1 MPCALDPLEWS
12 RFEASLP
19 AGACAESWALA
30 LSTFSTIDL
39 LREGLLNPG
48 HFAKVCN
55 FVSTQNGATMR
66 MAEGGVAYRFASRC
80 YLTSLPAELVIE
92 IITAL
97 PPRLETISAHIWPSS
112 ISATRLISGS
122 VVTNIIHPCTG
133 GEPRGLDVF
142 CPNGHGFLTYHYL
155 QLRSGY
161 QHISDLRVAPRSRV
175 AHAWALRADEEGARP
190 IRVFESH
197 SSTPLDSIVLS
208 PLTTQFAA
216 WSLEHV
222 WHGYAET
229 TLAGVSMS
237 SALRLPLDSAEH
249 KDRFDRTLRRTISQ
263 QHTDVG
269 GQFLA
274 QYLSELSKTKDA
286 SSCGFAHC
294 LRWREGTRSIGSLVL
309 ALVGCW
315 EGPVV
320 RHARDRFLWQ
330 GKTFIGVR
338 WLQLS
343 ESSLIP
349 RSAERRYGLHSII
362 IKPGYLSANICPS
375 LTQCHKRTAGVNP
388 QVSVTM
394 HGAWLLPH
402 GERTSQCRIRVPAT
416 VGVTKAY
423 SVADLDT
430 HAWFDSAAINPPAHV
445 DLSLNVIRVERFP
458 LGAPSTLDHAYSVL
472 VVSQQSAEL
481 HGVPINYLISGS
493 LPHMQRRWRGNV
505 MVFKH
510 GKRAGNPIINV
521 TREDTVLVKAIVK
534 RYHDLDPLRDKRR
547 IAYRSTSRS
556 ARRNACDLFERR
568 VHRYIQPFF
577 RTRRSLAS
585 FWATLDRL
593 QSWIVGS
600 VSLAVLS
607 MGAELPCPSNLNLI
621 CGRGHQQEWAAVLIS
636 EFGFTQVQRSACT
649 AVFDDVAA
657 TFIRFVHAEATMFT
671 KDKTITLTAAR
682 DRDCFELLFA
692 APNTD
697 MWNAISGTCLVAPNV
712 HMTSRF
718 ESLQGW
724 RQGGWRERKV
734 ITPVS
739 ASLPK
744 TTAWPG
750 VVELHEATREW
761 TRPCGTACPAR
772 WRFSAGLSGVG
783 RWKWRDEG
791 EVAVARD
798 DLLDRFDQ
806 SSIKWRT
813 GERCYNRHCWYSNLQ
828 PYRGPKPWGRELCT

>member
-39 LREGLLNPG
+39 LREALLNPG

-97 PPRLETISAHIWPSS
+97 PVRGRIALARTCRYYRDVLADNLQIVCSRALKPFRLTFGQVQFLQL
-112 ISATRLISGS
+112 ATGSLISGS

-142 CPNGHGFLTYHYL
+142 CPNGHGFLTYRYL
-155 QLRSGY
+155 QLCSGY

-249 KDRFDRTLRRTISQ
+249 KDRFDRTLRRTVEQ
-263 QHTDVG
+263 G
-269 GQFLA
+269 FRFAFLA
-274 QYLSELSKTKDA
+274 QYLSELSETKDA

-343 ESSLIP
+343 ESLLIP

-430 HAWFDSAAINPPAHV
+430 HAWFDSAEINPPAHV

-481 HGVPINYLISGS
+481 HGVPINYLISGW

-534 RYHDLDPLRDKRR
+534 RYHDLDPLVNN
-547 IAYRSTSRS
+547 I
-556 ARRNACDLFERR
+556 
-568 VHRYIQPFF
+568 
-577 RTRRSLAS
+577 
-585 FWATLDRL
+585 
-593 QSWIVGS
+593 
-600 VSLAVLS
+600 
-607 MGAELPCPSNLNLI
+607 
-621 CGRGHQQEWAAVLIS
+621 
-636 EFGFTQVQRSACT
+636 
-649 AVFDDVAA
+649 
-657 TFIRFVHAEATMFT
+657 
-671 KDKTITLTAAR
+671 
-682 DRDCFELLFA
+682 
-692 APNTD
+692 
-697 MWNAISGTCLVAPNV
+697 
-712 HMTSRF
+712 
-718 ESLQGW
+718 
-724 RQGGWRERKV
+724 
-734 ITPVS
+734 
-739 ASLPK
+739 
-744 TTAWPG
+744 
-750 VVELHEATREW
+750 
-761 TRPCGTACPAR
+761 
-772 WRFSAGLSGVG
+772 
-783 RWKWRDEG
+783 
-791 EVAVARD
+791 
-798 DLLDRFDQ
+798 
-806 SSIKWRT
+806 
-813 GERCYNRHCWYSNLQ
+813 
-828 PYRGPKPWGRELCT
+828 